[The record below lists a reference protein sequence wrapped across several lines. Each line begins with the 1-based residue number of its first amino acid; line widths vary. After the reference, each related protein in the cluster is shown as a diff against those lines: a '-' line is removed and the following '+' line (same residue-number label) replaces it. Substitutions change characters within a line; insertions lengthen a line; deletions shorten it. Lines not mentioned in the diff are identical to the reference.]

1 VNHLRL
7 IRAVVFL
14 TGLALAGTVAE
25 DARAEI
31 LSFTKDFSYTNGTR
45 ESMVALEKFD
55 PALGTLN
62 RVLFDFK
69 VQSAPSSVWFVEAHA
84 DPILIPDL
92 LSPTGVILIPG
103 TAIPYHRVD
112 FCVIPEL
119 SVTLMDYHDRSRFA
133 LQTAEAEARDLSLYE
148 GADVLLTRV
157 VSVLGADFI
166 PSGYLSGGS
175 TGEMIGTIGL
185 VYEFTRSA
193 GLDPIPEPSM
203 LAGLAGLGITGWL
216 LRRRKPAA

>member
-1 VNHLRL
+1 
-7 IRAVVFL
+7 VVFL

-55 PALGTLN
+55 PALGRLN

-69 VQSAPSSVWFVEAHA
+69 VQSAPDSTWSVEARP
-84 DPILIPDL
+84 DPILIYDPL
-92 LSPTGVILIPG
+92 NPLGVTLIPG
-103 TAIPYHRVD
+103 TAIPNHRVD
-112 FCVIPEL
+112 F
-119 SVTLMDYHDRSRFA
+119 SVVPDISITLTDYHDHGRFA
-133 LQTAEAEARDLSLYE
+133 LQVAEAEGRNLSFYE
-148 GADVLLTRV
+148 GADVPLSRVLLTRV

-166 PSGYLSGGS
+166 PSGRVSGGS
-175 TGEMIGTIGL
+175 TGKMIGTIGL
-185 VYEFTRSA
+185 VYEYTRTA

-216 LRRRKPAA
+216 LVRRRKPAA